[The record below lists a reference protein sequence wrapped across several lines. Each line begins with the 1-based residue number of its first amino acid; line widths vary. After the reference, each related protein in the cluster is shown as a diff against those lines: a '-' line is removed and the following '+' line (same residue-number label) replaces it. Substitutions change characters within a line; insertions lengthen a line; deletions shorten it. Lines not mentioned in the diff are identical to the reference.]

1 MSHPEMFSPV
11 CQTTECV
18 QGRTAA
24 NTSSL
29 LLKSVSKMSRQVDL
43 MLIHIYGEDVSAD
56 FVREGTKMEFCNRLR
71 RDAKRCN
78 M

>member
-24 NTSSL
+24 NTASL
-29 LLKSVSKMSRQVDL
+29 LLKSVSKMSRRVDL
-43 MLIHIYGEDVSAD
+43 MLSHIYGEDVSAD
-56 FVREGTKMEFCNRLR
+56 FGRGGAKMEFSNRLT
-71 RDAKRCN
+71 RDVKR
-78 M
+78 